1 MLAKPQR
8 QQRLP
13 KGLADIFVNDVL
25 HDVKHLF
32 LVRQIFVVCRRVGE
46 NGIANK
52 EVFIIFIIIQRELVR
67 EVEVEIAARRDD
79 DDDVRRKVSHD
90 FAMQAVPFGEIDPVL
105 HVAHPHQRLR
115 DRRAYR
121 GHTIRRDGGELRFFG
136 WVRGEVFGAGA
147 GVRDRDY
154 AVDIAVNKAGV
165 LARGARPAGR
175 GLAKRRLA
183 GRGGGRD
190 GSA

>member
-1 MLAKPQR
+1 MFAKPQR

-13 KGLADIFVNDVL
+13 KGLTDIFVNDVL

-32 LVRQIFVVCRRVGE
+32 LVRQIAAVPHVGK

-52 EVFIIFIIIQRELVR
+52 EVFIIFIIIQRKLVR
-67 EVEVEIAARRDD
+67 EVEVEIVARRDD
-79 DDDVRRKVSHD
+79 DDDVRRVVFHD
-90 FAMQAVPFGEIDPVL
+90 FTMQEVPFREIDPVL
-105 HVAHPHQRLR
+105 HVARSHQRLR

-121 GHTIRRDGGELRFFG
+121 GHALRRDGGEFRFFG

-154 AVDIAVNKAGV
+154 AVDIAVSKAGV
-165 LARGARPAGR
+165 LARGAGSVGR
-175 GLAKRRLA
+175 VFAKRRKM
-183 GRGGGRD
+183 GRLRRR
-190 GSA
+190 